1 MQCRACWLHGG
12 RFLSD
17 VPVSLYVCLPLCVCV
32 CVLLFSLLSLL
43 TLFGWCWFIGR
54 PSRGSVSARTVK
66 HITKPK
72 EKKKKKQQNYGTE
85 WKTEKQNS
93 EEIKKERDRTRE
105 RKEMRFSSSLS
116 AVRASAADRPWRP
129 AVVLPPACL
138 YRTIFLL
145 TFSFSRTVQ
154 FILARCSFFSP
165 SFFR

>member
-93 EEIKKERDRTRE
+93 EEIKKERDRTRGKE
-105 RKEMRFSSSLS
+105 RRCDSPLLSLLSGRAQRIALDGQLLFCLPRVSTELFFFSLS
-116 AVRASAADRPWRP
+116 LFL
-129 AVVLPPACL
+129 VLYSL
-138 YRTIFLL
+138 F
-145 TFSFSRTVQ
+145 
-154 FILARCSFFSP
+154 
-165 SFFR
+165 